1 MKPPRHTQAP
11 LSGSQNPW
19 LSQSQKNSQL
29 GPYFPCLHTKEQTNL
44 FFISQMQDYLV
55 IIQKLSIFLKYTD
68 IKSEEKVWGAIE
80 YRKRF
85 DIRFL

>member
-1 MKPPRHTQAP
+1 
-11 LSGSQNPW
+11 
-19 LSQSQKNSQL
+19 
-29 GPYFPCLHTKEQTNL
+29 
-44 FFISQMQDYLV
+44 MQDYLV
-55 IIQKLSIFLKYTD
+55 IIQKLSILLKYTD